1 MIREEEQ
8 KLQEEDIEHTVDHAE
23 QTTSAPS
30 SPVGA
35 SQYQTSGNGQEQEQ
49 VQEQV
54 IEGEVV
60 TETGEAVAEGEV
72 VTEEPGAGAGADVIE
87 RLREAEKQAAE
98 FKDQWL
104 RTVADFKNYK
114 RRSEAEREELRKNAH
129 ADLILK
135 LLPVLDDIERAA
147 ENVPKDIAA
156 STWWEGMTLVSQKLR
171 MLLESEGVHPI
182 VAEGEQFDPN
192 RHHAIS
198 YEEAEGRDNEVVSV
212 LQKGYLLHDQV
223 LRPAMV
229 RVGKSP
235 EPQR

>member
-8 KLQEEDIEHTVDHAE
+8 KIQEEDIEHTVDHAE
-23 QTTSAPS
+23 QATSAPS
-30 SPVGA
+30 SPAGA
-35 SQYQTSGNGQEQEQ
+35 SQYQTSGNGQE
-49 VQEQV
+49 QEQV

-72 VTEEPGAGAGADVIE
+72 VTEGPAAGTDVSE

-129 ADLILK
+129 AGLILK

-147 ENVPKDIAA
+147 ENVPEDIAA

-192 RHHAIS
+192 KHHAIS

-235 EPQR
+235 EPQG

>member
-8 KLQEEDIEHTVDHAE
+8 KIQEEDLEHTVDHAE
-23 QTTSAPS
+23 QATSAPS
-30 SPVGA
+30 SPASA

-49 VQEQV
+49 VQV

-60 TETGEAVAEGEV
+60 TEETGEAVAEGEV
-72 VTEEPGAGAGADVIE
+72 VTEGPAAAAGANVAE

-129 ADLILK
+129 AGLILK

-147 ENVPKDIAA
+147 ENVPEDIAA

-235 EPQR
+235 EPQG